1 MKLACSQVLKMHV
14 YTISGK
20 HIGKVKDISFD
31 VDSGLIREYLVS
43 SLLHR
48 TYTIAREQVV
58 RYEEDKMFVEDRVLE
73 EFEKVGIAMPISP
86 PNPLGLVEDEARS

>member
-1 MKLACSQVLKMHV
+1 MKLACSKVLKMHV
-14 YTISGK
+14 YTTSGK
-20 HIGKVKDISFD
+20 NVGKVKDISFD
-31 VDSGLIREYLVS
+31 LDSGLIREYLVS

-73 EFEKVGIAMPISP
+73 EFEKSAISMSINP
-86 PNPLGLVEDEARS
+86 TNPLGLVEDEARS